1 MQKGI
6 NLPWRQ
12 VARIAFNSIRVRF
25 FRSAITIAI
34 LTLAVTFVVY
44 TWQGYEILNSVF
56 PQLDQAGKD
65 RILSRGFDM
74 SGGRFGTGPKEIWL
88 GILSLLVCVTG
99 ILNAH
104 LMSVTERFREI
115 GTLKCLGALNSII
128 LKIFLLEAA
137 YQGLI
142 AGIAGSILGILAATM
157 SSLFEIGSAV
167 AVFFPFA
174 QTAATFA
181 YSLLLSVSLSV
192 LGVIYPA
199 LIAARM
205 QPVAAMRS
213 E

>member
-1 MQKGI
+1 M
-6 NLPWRQ
+6 PWGQ

-34 LTLAVTFVVY
+34 LTLAVTFVVF
-44 TWQGYEILNSVF
+44 TWQGYEILNAVF

-65 RILSRGFDM
+65 RILARGYDV
-74 SGGRFGTGPKEIWL
+74 SGGRFGTGPKEVWL
-88 GILSLLVCVTG
+88 GFLSLLVCVTG

-115 GTLKCLGALNSII
+115 GTLKCLGALDSII

-142 AGIAGSILGILAATM
+142 AGVLGSVLGILAATL
-157 SSLFEIGSAV
+157 SSLVEIGSGAFV
-167 AVFFPFA
+167 YFPA
-174 QTAATFA
+174 ARTALTFG
-181 YSLLLSVSLSV
+181 YSVLLSLFLSV

-199 LIAARM
+199 LIASRM
-205 QPVAAMRS
+205 QPAAAMRS